1 VIDRNG
7 IRPGS
12 WQAVAW
18 HAREFIR
25 EYWRALVIPLV
36 ILTLIVAAAIR
47 LDPLWEPYR
56 NLKLGDPGVE
66 LHCVDKPAP
75 ARGAMGGLQCF
86 LIKHPEPSD

>member
-47 LDPLWEPYR
+47 LGSPVGTVPQSQ
-56 NLKLGDPGVE
+56 
-66 LHCVDKPAP
+66 
-75 ARGAMGGLQCF
+75 AR
-86 LIKHPEPSD
+86 